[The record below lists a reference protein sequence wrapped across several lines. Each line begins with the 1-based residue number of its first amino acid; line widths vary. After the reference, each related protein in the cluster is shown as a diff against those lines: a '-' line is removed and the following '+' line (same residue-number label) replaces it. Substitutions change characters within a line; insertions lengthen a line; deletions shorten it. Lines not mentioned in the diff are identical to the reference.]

1 MIRMTMKDDEM
12 MMKKWMN
19 RKMRTMNTIL
29 TMSHTFRDLDHLE
42 LDDLTIPDVIKLPNN
57 NNNNNNNNNSSSNNK
72 NLNNNINNNA
82 NSNNGY
88 VISDQNSTNSN
99 KSSIISNVKV
109 DFLIFFKKQDL

>member
-1 MIRMTMKDDEM
+1 MI
-12 MMKKWMN
+12 
-19 RKMRTMNTIL
+19 NTIL
-29 TMSHTFRDLDHLE
+29 TISTFRDLDHLE
-42 LDDLTIPDVIKLPNN
+42 LDDLTIPDVIKLPNI
-57 NNNNNNNNNSSSNNK
+57 NNNNSNK

-109 DFLIFFKKQDL
+109 DFFIVLQKQDI